1 MRVLYTS
8 MLLLHVLGVVVWVGG
23 MFLMHVA
30 VRPAAVELLQPPQR
44 LPLIAAV
51 LGRFFAWVAV
61 AVIVVLLSGIG
72 MILEG
77 GGFRNAH
84 LSVHVMFAI
93 GLAMMA
99 IFLHIRFAAFRRLQ
113 SAVASS
119 EWPVAARHLEQV
131 RLLVTTNLVLGI
143 VTIAVATIGRA
154 VL

>member
-1 MRVLYTS
+1 MKLLYTS

-44 LPLIAAV
+44 LPLIASV
-51 LGRFFAWVAV
+51 LGRFFFWVGVSIV
-61 AVIVVLLSGIG
+61 AVLLSGIG

-84 LSVHVMFAI
+84 LSVHLMFAI

-99 IFLHIRFAAFRRLQ
+99 IFLHIRLAPFKRLQ
-113 SAVASS
+113 AAVVASD
-119 EWPVAARHLEQV
+119 WPLAAQRLDQV
-131 RLLVTTNLVLGI
+131 RQLVTTNLVLGI

>member
-23 MFLMHVA
+23 MFVMHVA
-30 VRPAAVELLQPPQR
+30 VRPAAVETLQPAQR
-44 LPLIAAV
+44 LPLIAAA
-51 LGRFFAWVAV
+51 LKRFFDWVAV
-61 AVIVVLLSGIG
+61 AIVAVLASGIG

-99 IFLHIRFAAFRRLQ
+99 IFLHIRFAPFRRLQ
-113 SAVASS
+113 AAVA
-119 EWPVAARHLEQV
+119 
-131 RLLVTTNLVLGI
+131 
-143 VTIAVATIGRA
+143 
-154 VL
+154 

>member
-1 MRVLYTS
+1 MKVLYTS

-44 LPLIAAV
+44 LALIASV
-51 LGRFFAWVAV
+51 LRRFFFWVAV
-61 AVIVVLLSGIG
+61 AVVAVLLSGIG
-72 MILEG
+72 MILES

-93 GLAMMA
+93 GLAMMV
-99 IFLHIRFAAFRRLQ
+99 IFLHIRLAPFKRMQ

-119 EWPVAARHLEQV
+119 EWPAAARHLEQV

-143 VTIAVATIGRA
+143 LTIAVATIGRA

>member
-1 MRVLYTS
+1 MKVLYTS

-30 VRPAAVELLQPPQR
+30 VRPAAVALLLPPQR
-44 LPLIAAV
+44 LPLLASV
-51 LGRFFAWVAV
+51 LGRFFLWVAA
-61 AVIVVLLSGIG
+61 AVVVVLLSGIG

-84 LSVHVMFAI
+84 LSVHVMFAT

-99 IFLHIRFAAFRRLQ
+99 IFLHIRFSPFRRLQ
-113 SAVASS
+113 SAVALPD
-119 EWPVAARHLEQV
+119 WPAAARHLEQV
-131 RLLVTTNLVLGI
+131 RQLVTINLVLGI
-143 VTIAVATIGRA
+143 LTIAVATVGRA

>member
-23 MFLMHVA
+23 MFVMHVA
-30 VRPAAVELLQPPQR
+30 VRPAAVELLAPPQR

-61 AVIVVLLSGIG
+61 AVVVVLLSGIG

-99 IFLHIRFAAFRRLQ
+99 LFLHIRLAPFRRLQ

-119 EWPVAARHLEQV
+119 DWPVAARHLDLV
-131 RLLVTTNLVLGI
+131 RQLVTTNLVLGI
-143 VTIAVATIGRA
+143 LTIAVATIGRA

>member
-1 MRVLYTS
+1 MKVLYTS

-23 MFLMHVA
+23 MFMMHVA
-30 VRPAAVELLQPPQR
+30 VRPAAVELLPPPQR
-44 LPLIAAV
+44 LPLIASV
-51 LGRFFAWVAV
+51 LRRFFFWVAIAVV
-61 AVIVVLLSGIG
+61 AVLLSGIG

-99 IFLHIRFAAFRRLQ
+99 IFLHIRLAPFKRMQ

-143 VTIAVATIGRA
+143 LTIAVATIGRA

>member
-1 MRVLYTS
+1 MKLLYTS

-30 VRPAAVELLQPPQR
+30 VRPAAVQLLQPPQR
-44 LPLIAAV
+44 LPLIASV
-51 LGRFFAWVAV
+51 LERFFFWVAV
-61 AVIVVLLSGIG
+61 AIVAVLLSGVG

-93 GLAMMA
+93 GVAMMA
-99 IFLHIRFAAFRRLQ
+99 IFLHIRFVPFTRLQ
-113 SAVASS
+113 AAVVASD
-119 EWPVAARHLEQV
+119 WPLAAQRLEQV
-131 RLLVTTNLVLGI
+131 RQLVTTNLVLGI

-154 VL
+154 AL

>member
-30 VRPAAVELLQPPQR
+30 VRPAAIELLQPPQR
-44 LPLIAAV
+44 LPLIASV
-51 LGRFFAWVAV
+51 LRRFFFWVAIAVV
-61 AVIVVLLSGIG
+61 AVLLSGIG
-72 MILEG
+72 MILGG

-99 IFLHIRFAAFRRLQ
+99 IFLHIRVAPFKRVQ
-113 SAVASS
+113 SAVAASD
-119 EWPVAARHLEQV
+119 WPVAARHLEQV
-131 RLLVTTNLVLGI
+131 RLLVTTNLVLGML
-143 VTIAVATIGRA
+143 TIAVATIGRA

>member
-1 MRVLYTS
+1 MKVLYTS

-44 LPLIAAV
+44 LPLIASV
-51 LGRFFAWVAV
+51 LGRFFFWVAIAVV
-61 AVIVVLLSGIG
+61 AVLLSGIG

-99 IFLHIRFAAFRRLQ
+99 IFLHIRLAPFKRMQ

-119 EWPVAARHLEQV
+119 EWPAAARHLEQV

-143 VTIAVATIGRA
+143 LTIAVATIGRA

>member
-1 MRVLYTS
+1 MKLLYTS

-30 VRPAAVELLQPPQR
+30 VRPAAVQLLQPPQR
-44 LPLIAAV
+44 LPLIASV
-51 LGRFFAWVAV
+51 LERFFFWVVV
-61 AVIVVLLSGIG
+61 AIVAVLLSGVG

-84 LSVHVMFAI
+84 LSVHVMTAI

-99 IFLHIRFAAFRRLQ
+99 IFLHIRFVPFKRLQ
-113 SAVASS
+113 AAVVESD
-119 EWPVAARHLEQV
+119 WPLAAQRLEQV
-131 RLLVTTNLVLGI
+131 RQLVTTNLVLGI

-154 VL
+154 AL

>member
-1 MRVLYTS
+1 MKLLYTS

-30 VRPAAVELLQPPQR
+30 VRPAAVQLLQPPQR
-44 LPLIAAV
+44 LPLIALVLDRFFFWVGVAIVAV
-51 LGRFFAWVAV
+51 LA
-61 AVIVVLLSGIG
+61 SGVG

-84 LSVHVMFAI
+84 LSVHLMFAI

-99 IFLHIRFAAFRRLQ
+99 IFLHIRFAPFKRLQAAVVASDWPLAARRLD
-113 SAVASS
+113 
-119 EWPVAARHLEQV
+119 QV
-131 RLLVTTNLVLGI
+131 RQLVTTNLVLGI

-154 VL
+154 LL

>member
-1 MRVLYTS
+1 MKVLYTS

-30 VRPAAVELLQPPQR
+30 VRPAAVALLQPPQR
-44 LPLIAAV
+44 LPLIASV
-51 LGRFFAWVAV
+51 LERFFFWVTIAIV
-61 AVIVVLLSGIG
+61 AILLSGIG

-84 LSVHVMFAI
+84 LSVHLMFVI

-99 IFLHIRFAAFRRLQ
+99 IFLHIRFAPFKRMQ
-113 SAVASS
+113 SAVVSS
-119 EWPVAARHLEQV
+119 DWPQAARHLELV
-131 RLLVTTNLVLGI
+131 RQLVTTNLVLGI
-143 VTIAVATIGRA
+143 LTIAVATLGRA

>member
-1 MRVLYTS
+1 MKVLYTS

-23 MFLMHVA
+23 MFMMHVA
-30 VRPAAVELLQPPQR
+30 VRPAAVELLPPPQR
-44 LPLIAAV
+44 LPLIASV
-51 LGRFFAWVAV
+51 LRRFFFWVAIAVV
-61 AVIVVLLSGIG
+61 AVLLSGIG

-99 IFLHIRFAAFRRLQ
+99 IFLHIRLAPFRRMQ

-143 VTIAVATIGRA
+143 LTIAVATIGRA

>member
-1 MRVLYTS
+1 MKVLYTS

-23 MFLMHVA
+23 MFMMHVA

-44 LPLIAAV
+44 LPLIASV
-51 LGRFFAWVAV
+51 LRRFFFWVAIAVV
-61 AVIVVLLSGIG
+61 AVLLSGIG
-72 MILEG
+72 MILES

-99 IFLHIRFAAFRRLQ
+99 IYLHIRLAPFKRMQ

-143 VTIAVATIGRA
+143 LTIAVATIGRA

>member
-1 MRVLYTS
+1 MKVLYTS
-8 MLLLHVLGVVVWVGG
+8 MLQLHVLGVVVWVGG

-44 LPLIAAV
+44 LPLIASV
-51 LGRFFAWVAV
+51 LGRFFYWVVIAIV
-61 AVIVVLLSGIG
+61 AVLLSGIG

-99 IFLHIRFAAFRRLQ
+99 IFLHIRFAPFKRLQ
-113 SAVASS
+113 SAVAASD
-119 EWPVAARHLEQV
+119 WPEAARQLELV

>member
-30 VRPAAVELLQPPQR
+30 VRPAAVQLLPPPQR
-44 LPLIAAV
+44 LPLLASVLERFFLWVVIAVVAV
-51 LGRFFAWVAV
+51 LA
-61 AVIVVLLSGIG
+61 SGLG

-84 LSVHVMFAI
+84 LSVHLMFAI

-99 IFLHIRFAAFRRLQ
+99 IFLHIRFAPFRRLQ
-113 SAVASS
+113 AAVAASD
-119 EWPVAARHLEQV
+119 WPLAAQRLDRV
-131 RLLVTTNLVLGI
+131 RQLVTTNLALGI
-143 VTIAVATIGRA
+143 LTIAVATIGRA

>member
-1 MRVLYTS
+1 MKVLYTS

-44 LPLIAAV
+44 LPLISSV
-51 LGRFFAWVAV
+51 LGRFFRWVAIAVV
-61 AVIVVLLSGIG
+61 AVLLSGIG

-84 LSVHVMFAI
+84 LSVHLMFAT

-99 IFLHIRFAAFRRLQ
+99 IFLHIRFAPFRRLQ
-113 SAVASS
+113 STVASS
-119 EWPVAARHLEQV
+119 DWPAAARHLEQV
-131 RLLVTTNLVLGI
+131 RQLVTVNLVLGI
-143 VTIAVATIGRA
+143 FTIAIATVGRA